1 MFKKENLPNLLTLA
15 RIILIPIFLLMTSLA
30 SSNIMHILR
39 RLSLL
44 LPVLQ
49 IIWMAIWHENGMLLL
64 ISGNLQIH

>member
-30 SSNIMHILR
+30 SSNIMHM
-39 RLSLL
+39 L

-49 IIWMAIWHENGMLLL
+49 IVWMAIWHENGMLLL